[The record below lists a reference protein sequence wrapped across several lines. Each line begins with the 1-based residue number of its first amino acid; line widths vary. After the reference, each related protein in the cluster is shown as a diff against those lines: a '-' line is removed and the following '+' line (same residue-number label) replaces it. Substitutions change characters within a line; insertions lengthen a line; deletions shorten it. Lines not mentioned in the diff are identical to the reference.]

1 MKEIEETIKTEYTV
15 TKYQSFDGEKF
26 DTAEECQKYES
37 SAAGVLFCKIDD
49 FTVKTDCV
57 FEPDDGG
64 DCKYKAVIP
73 RNQRDIDLLN
83 QLWKLYSG
91 RNREDI
97 KFDGTYIKSLI
108 FIGYRF
114 NYNNP
119 GELNWVWFYD
129 IKGMVERA
137 CENKYTVKLV
147 DNNED

>member
-1 MKEIEETIKTEYTV
+1 MKEVKETITKEV
-15 TKYQSFDGEKF
+15 TKYQSFDGERF

-49 FTVKTDCV
+49 FTVKADCA
-57 FEPDDGG
+57 FEPDEDS
-64 DCKYKAVIP
+64 DENKYKAVIP

-108 FIGYRF
+108 FVGYRF
-114 NYNNP
+114 GYSTP
-119 GELNWVWFYD
+119 GELDWVWFYD
-129 IKGMVERA
+129 IKGMVESA
-137 CENKYTVKLV
+137 CENKYTIKLI